1 MQRLELILIDGNLWK
16 LMDRKEDPRGN
27 IREQRRSGLQ
37 NGVANEEDSSP
48 SLEHVQND
56 RDKLVLAI
64 SLTTGLVPGSLTNK
78 TMPCRQ
84 RGHAIEPGGPLAMV
98 EVQFVA
104 QRYKAH
110 RVQNS

>member
-1 MQRLELILIDGNLWK
+1 MQRLELIFIDGNLWK
-16 LMDRKEDPRGN
+16 LMERKEDPRGN

-64 SLTTGLVPGSLTNK
+64 SLTTCLVPGSLTNK